1 VAAIQLGT
9 IEPTIVAVILLAKL
23 VVAVAGLIF
32 GHLTLTPSHGR
43 AATAHAAMYAM
54 SVSHS
59 FDVTAGVPL
68 AKLLFPELVPYV
80 FVNQSIQLVLVNPIL
95 LALMELG
102 RSSGRQNALRSALQ
116 GVARNPLVVM
126 TLAGLLAG
134 QLFAAG
140 LPPLLA
146 SLSKQIADSG
156 PFLGFLSLGFAC
168 ASLGSTS
175 TLELQHC
182 LVLAA
187 LKIALMPAAYSVAGD
202 ALGCS
207 VPTSFLAFL
216 GALPAS
222 ASVYSL
228 AVVGGLSPRVI
239 GPLVPLT
246 LLATTSLAVAPLM
259 PHPAAAPAAALLRGG
274 IALLGAGS
282 AALSLRGPFGTP
294 WATHGKAG

>member
-1 VAAIQLGT
+1 MTACWLAEAIGEAGALRRLRRLYLCLNAISDVGGAALMDALVAAAET
-9 IEPTIVAVILLAKL
+9 DVA
-23 VVAVAGLIF
+23 AGMLD
-32 GHLTLTPSHGR
+32 
-43 AATAHAAMYAM
+43 
-54 SVSHS
+54 VSEAREAE
-59 FDVTAGVPL
+59 VETAGVPL

-182 LVLAA
+182 HGRVFLDGGSNTGD
-187 LKIALMPAAYSVAGD
+187 SVR
-202 ALGCS
+202 
-207 VPTSFLAFL
+207 AFL
-216 GALPAS
+216 SGFDLPA
-222 ASVYSL
+222 
-228 AVVGGLSPRVI
+228 
-239 GPLVPLT
+239 
-246 LLATTSLAVAPLM
+246 
-259 PHPAAAPAAALLRGG
+259 PA
-274 IALLGAGS
+274 
-282 AALSLRGPFGTP
+282 
-294 WATHGKAG
+294 